1 MPKFVLNE
9 GHIKFRANYCKGE
22 RGEYKEEEEEKELK
36 EETKMV
42 PGRLCPD

>member
-22 RGEYKEEEEEKELK
+22 RGEYKEEEEKELK